1 MSNPK
6 RKPLI
11 ISPNADTMPRIEK
24 PYTYAMLSN
33 DRTITL
39 SDNAIDMATLTTTSV
54 VINLAVGSRLPK
66 ACVFTADALTTSP
79 NAYDFLNDYGEKT
92 GSTEQGTVMFYT
104 FNGYEYVVLADNS
117 VMTLDEYNSIA
128 DADAETNHQDEE
140 SETMNAPTPQIPSL
154 LKKVQTMLFDGLNE
168 LDEPMVC
175 DIHNYI
181 YNASYAYI
189 YTADAKK
196 ALAELDVWQ
205 AIATIKA
212 YEQSAFGEVSTDLT
226 DPVKVANMLSYI
238 IGEALLHKIFGNTQ
252 FFNRYWD
259 SYADAEILA
268 DMQDWALQYIDD
280 EPNLMLDIWYEC
292 VEQY

>member
-1 MSNPK
+1 MNNFK
-6 RKPLI
+6 RKPLV
-11 ISPNADTMPRIEK
+11 ISPNADTMPRIEQAF
-24 PYTYAMLSN
+24 TYLTLNN

-39 SDNAIDMATLTTTSV
+39 SDSIDDMAIITTTSD

-66 ACVFTADALTTSP
+66 ACFFDADRLPFAE
-79 NAYDFLNDYGEKT
+79 NAYTFLNEYGERT
-92 GSTEQGTVMFYT
+92 GGDETTTFYL
-104 FNGYEYVVLADNS
+104 FNGYEYAVLIDNT

-128 DADAETNHQDEE
+128 DADVTA
-140 SETMNAPTPQIPSL
+140 SEYDVPTENAPQIPNL

-252 FFNRYWD
+252 YFTKHWD
-259 SYADAEILA
+259 SYADAEMLA

-280 EPNLMLDIWYEC
+280 EPNLMLDIWHEC